1 MVLSDGLK
9 PAFVGLIAGVVL
21 ALSGGRLIEG
31 LLFGVNPWDPA
42 ILLGVPL
49 ILSLVAAVA
58 LFAPAA
64 RASRVDPLLA
74 LRAR

>member
-1 MVLSDGLK
+1 MD
-9 PAFVGLIAGVVL
+9 
-21 ALSGGRLIEG
+21 GRLIEG
-31 LLFGVNPWDPA
+31 MLFGVNPWDPA
-42 ILLGVPL
+42 VLLGVPL